1 MIDDVLCHHPT
12 SHANEMTYMQWQSLT
27 EHLHTRTCKR
37 RLRKHFNEEA
47 AFFRRHPAEV
57 LSDEHNANPNVVP
70 IAGRKSSGT
79 ETVTVRLT
87 SVQPSETS
95 NDSSINY
102 GLTFSFYVFRSVTV
116 SAELCNV
123 TTQDMSHTFNS
134 SKFFHRFRSNNRICG
149 LYTFDWCGECQRD
162 FIRYSL
168 APR

>member
-1 MIDDVLCHHPT
+1 
-12 SHANEMTYMQWQSLT
+12 MTVTY
-27 EHLHTRTCKR
+27 RTFAHMHVQTKTAR
-37 RLRKHFNEEA
+37 RHFTEEA

-116 SAELCNV
+116 SAE
-123 TTQDMSHTFNS
+123 
-134 SKFFHRFRSNNRICG
+134 
-149 LYTFDWCGECQRD
+149 
-162 FIRYSL
+162 
-168 APR
+168 